1 VGQGSRGIS
10 YVNNASEAA
19 DFVKYAR
26 YVMGFDPVEEYIY
39 AMHGREVVQHSLTP
53 KEGNQI
59 LQYYN
64 FEERQVSLEIRK
76 LAYEFANSKN
86 ITLNE
91 DASILELIGTESIF
105 REFIL

>member
-1 VGQGSRGIS
+1 
-10 YVNNASEAA
+10 
-19 DFVKYAR
+19 
-26 YVMGFDPVEEYIY
+26 MGFDPVEEYIY